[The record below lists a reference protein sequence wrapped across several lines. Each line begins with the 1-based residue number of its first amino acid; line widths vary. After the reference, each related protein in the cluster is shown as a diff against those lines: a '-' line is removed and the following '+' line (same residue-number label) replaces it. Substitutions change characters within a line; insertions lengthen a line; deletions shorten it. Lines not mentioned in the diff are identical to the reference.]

1 MMVAKRS
8 IKILLPA
15 AVFVIAGGLTYLGVT
30 QWTTRQPEQRTKDTL
45 DGVQGL
51 VEGEAIALPELRTM
65 AGETVALNQ
74 LAADKLLLVF
84 FTPACAGCAMDAG
97 LWRDL
102 NVESTKRGKAFYLID
117 VGNDRDALAKFAT
130 AHNLANV
137 PILFDDRGRVGSTLK
152 VNIVPQYLLVAR
164 DGKVL
169 HRWDGLRRFEQPP
182 RPEQLA
188 KFFQS
193 AGD

>member
-1 MMVAKRS
+1 MVAKRS

-30 QWTTRQPEQRTKDTL
+30 QWTTPQPEQRTKDTL

-51 VEGEAIALPELRTM
+51 VEGEVIALPELR
-65 AGETVALNQ
+65 ALSGETVALNQ
-74 LAADKLLLVF
+74 LAADKSLLVF

-130 AHNLANV
+130 AHNLVNV
-137 PILFDDRGRVGSTLK
+137 PILFDDRGKVGSTLK

-164 DGKVL
+164 DGQVL

-188 KFFQS
+188 QFFQS
-193 AGD
+193 PGD